1 MRYMQK
7 RVPTSY
13 IPGIPLTP
21 ARAIVNGLGN
31 IVRKLKFDNGLI
43 GPASQELEASVD
55 TALKSMEFQTTI
67 GMINFTPFLTGC

>member
-1 MRYMQK
+1 MQE

-31 IVRKLKFDNGLI
+31 IVRKLKFDDGLI

-55 TALKSMEFQTTI
+55 TALKNMEFQNTI
-67 GMINFTPFLTGC
+67 GMINVTPVLT